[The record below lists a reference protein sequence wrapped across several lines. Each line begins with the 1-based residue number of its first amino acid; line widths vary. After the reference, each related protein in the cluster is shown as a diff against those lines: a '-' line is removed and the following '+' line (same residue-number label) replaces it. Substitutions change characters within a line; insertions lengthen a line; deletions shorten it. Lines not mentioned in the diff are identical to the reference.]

1 MSNNKQLITRGHLE
15 RIVPSGIR
23 IFINLN
29 AACVRVTFEFIH
41 KRMSRSRATS
51 ENDDSIKESFVLN
64 DRSSVKFSAQ
74 AENTNVCFL

>member
-15 RIVPSGIR
+15 SIVPSGTR

-29 AACVRVTFEFIH
+29 EACVRVIFVCIH

-51 ENDDSIKESFVLN
+51 ENDDLIKESFVLN
-64 DRSSVKFSAQ
+64 DRSSVKFLA
-74 AENTNVCFL
+74 